1 MFSKT
6 GLAKLIDAAMLRGTA
21 TADDIRRL
29 CANAKQYHFAAVTVF
44 PYWVSLV
51 AKELNGSDVKTSTVI
66 GLPFGGL
73 SPAIKAAQ
81 VRQAVHDGAFAVEV
95 VVNIGELVAERYDV
109 IHREIHEVVN
119 AAKMRA
125 LTEDGGEV
133 SVMLTVETALTTRDQ
148 QRRVCEIVAET
159 RGDFITTNTGFGPR
173 GVTVEDV
180 LALREMADYDIG
192 IKAAGGIRTVEQAR
206 SLINAGANRLGTSA
220 GMLIVENFEDGRPG
234 LD

>member
-6 GLAKLIDAAMLRGTA
+6 GLAKLIDAAMLRGNA
-21 TADDIRRL
+21 TGDDIRRL
-29 CANAKQYHFAAVTVF
+29 CANSKKYHFAAVTVF
-44 PYWVSLV
+44 PYWISLV
-51 AKELNGSDVKTSTVI
+51 TRELNGSDVKVSTVI
-66 GLPFGGL
+66 GLPFGAL
-73 SPAIKAAQ
+73 SAAIKAAQ
-81 VRQAVHDGAFAVEV
+81 VRQAVHDGAHAVEV
-95 VVNIGELVAERYDV
+95 VVNIGELVAEHYDV
-109 IHREIHEVVN
+109 VSKEIHEVVN

-133 SVMLTVETALTTRDQ
+133 SVMITVETALTTRDQ

-159 RGDFITTNTGFGPR
+159 RGDFITSNTGFAPR
-173 GVTVEDV
+173 GVTVDDV

-206 SLINAGANRLGTSA
+206 ALINAGANRLGTSA
-220 GMLIVENFEDGRPG
+220 GMQIVESFEDGRPG

>member
-6 GLAKLIDAAMLRGTA
+6 GLAKLIDAAMLRGNA
-21 TADDIRRL
+21 TTDDIRRL
-29 CANAKQYHFAAVTVF
+29 CANARKYHFAAVTVF
-44 PYWVSLV
+44 PYWISLV
-51 AKELNGSDVKTSTVI
+51 ARELNGSDVKVSTVI
-66 GLPFGGL
+66 GQPFGAL
-73 SPAIKAAQ
+73 SAAMKAVQ
-81 VRQAVHDGAFAVEV
+81 VRQAVHDGANSVEV

-109 IHREIHEVVN
+109 IHREITEVVS

-133 SVMLTVETALTTRDQ
+133 AVMLNVETTLTTRDQ
-148 QRRVCEIVAET
+148 QRKVCEIIAEA
-159 RGDFITTNTGFGPR
+159 RGDFLTTNTGFGPR

-192 IKAAGGIRTVEQAR
+192 IKAAGGIRNVEQAR
-206 SLINAGANRLGTSA
+206 ALINAGANRLGTSA
-220 GMLIVENFEDGRPG
+220 GIQIVENFEDGRPG

>member
-6 GLAKLIDAAMLRGTA
+6 GLAKLIDAAMLRGNA
-21 TADDIRRL
+21 TPDDIRRL
-29 CANAKQYHFAAVTVF
+29 CANAKKYHFAAVTVF

-51 AKELNGSDVKTSTVI
+51 ARELNGSDVKASTVI

-81 VRQAVHDGAFAVEV
+81 VRQAVHDGASSVEV

-109 IHREIHEVVN
+109 IRREVNEVVN

-133 SVMLTVETALTTRDQ
+133 SVAITVETALTNRDH
-148 QRRVCEIVAET
+148 QRRVCDIVAEI
-159 RGDFITTNTGFGPR
+159 RGDFIITNTGFAPR
-173 GVTVEDV
+173 GVTVEDI

-220 GMLIVENFEDGRPG
+220 GMQIVENFEDGRPG

>member
-6 GLAKLIDAAMLRGTA
+6 GLAKLIDAAMLRGNA
-21 TADDIRRL
+21 TPDDIRRL
-29 CANAKQYHFAAVTVF
+29 CANAKKYHFAAVTVF
-44 PYWVSLV
+44 PYWISLV
-51 AKELNGSDVKTSTVI
+51 NRELNGSDVKTSTVI
-66 GLPFGGL
+66 GLPFGIL

-81 VRQAVHDGAFAVEV
+81 VRQAVHDGASAVEV
-95 VVNIGELVAERYDV
+95 VVNIGELVAEHYD
-109 IHREIHEVVN
+109 IIRREVHEVVN

-133 SVMLTVETALTTRDQ
+133 SVMLTVETALTSREQ
-148 QRRVCEIVAET
+148 QRRVCEIVAEI
-159 RGDFITTNTGFGPR
+159 RGDFITTNTGFAPR
-173 GVTVEDV
+173 GVTVEDI

-206 SLINAGANRLGTSA
+206 ALINAGANRLGTSA
-220 GMLIVENFEDGRPG
+220 GMQIVENFEDGRPG

>member
-6 GLAKLIDAAMLRGTA
+6 GLAKLIDAAMLRGNA

-29 CANAKQYHFAAVTVF
+29 CANAKKYHFAAVTVF
-44 PYWVSLV
+44 PYWVSL
-51 AKELNGSDVKTSTVI
+51 ASRELNGSDVKVSTVI

-73 SPAIKAAQ
+73 SAAIKAAQ
-81 VRQAVHDGAFAVEV
+81 VRQAVHDGAFSVEV
-95 VVNIGELVAERYDV
+95 VVNIGELVAERYEV
-109 IHREIHEVVN
+109 IRREIHEVVN
-119 AAKMRA
+119 TAKMRA

-133 SVMLTVETALTTRDQ
+133 SVMITVETALTTREQ
-148 QRRVCEIVAET
+148 QHRVCEIVSEI
-159 RGDFITTNTGFGPR
+159 RGDFITTNTGFAPR

-220 GMLIVENFEDGRPG
+220 GIQIVENFEDGRPG